1 MSQLHIYE
9 NPLDA
14 SSITIETTDNV
25 LRRFLEIKSQ
35 YPQAR
40 IYKNIPSLEN
50 DITPFDKVSALN
62 LLDADPTDNFHIVC
76 HAGEPVTI
84 FYAIVAIIAIASA
97 IYAYS
102 NIPSANKAL
111 GELGSGNNDLTS
123 RENKQRI
130 GQRVA
135 DIYGKVKAIPD
146 LIAPSYIYYVDKQE
160 IEESLMCLGR
170 GYYHIQ
176 DVKDGD
182 TTLST
187 IVGSACSFY
196 EPNSNI
202 TGTPQIQIGDAFT
215 EKPIVAK
222 ACTAINGQVLNEGTE
237 DITNLDVDF
246 QLTALYPNRLKTL
259 NPSIDMRDSFEV
271 GNTVLLN
278 MTTLGVANAS
288 VSSDSIPKSTGELH
302 IQTTQV
308 LDSLNFKALQINS
321 LMLDGLN
328 LAGSYEVLNIAQVV
342 DGYKCFLK
350 DPELIN
356 SNWSLIIDA
365 DNKMGFF
372 SGILQ
377 NSTDSINLGGEYP
390 SIVNVGIDYIDLEV
404 PTALQDQWDKLQTIS
419 IGQTDIGLKK
429 VVSSWLGWFYIDY
442 NDIEELIFNFYFPQG
457 LRIIGFKSNVYNET
471 AGWTIEYQEVVNG
484 VPTGPIT
491 QHLEYL
497 TDNISNS
504 FGFTTRLQMP
514 HMFQDGVRFRVK
526 KEAEIWADN
535 VQQRFRETKLKSVY
549 ACAVSNK
556 LTYDDVTI
564 VRTKTIGTNEATSVK
579 NRMLNCI
586 ATRKIYSY
594 RTGVKSADRI
604 ATSNFADIVCAV
616 TTDERIGRRDISTL
630 DVANLYAVADDI
642 DAYFGVPIQFNYTFD
657 DAKIS
662 YEETLATIANA
673 VFCDARRESNQI
685 FFVFE
690 KPQEVPVLLFNHR
703 NKKPESEKRSFRF
716 GTNKDYDGVK
726 LKWVDPNDAWSET
739 EIKLPDSNVVN
750 AKELEIKGIT
760 NQQQA
765 MLIAYRA
772 LNKLNYQKQSVEF
785 SAYHETDLVT
795 RNDLI
800 LVANDVRP
808 MLISS
813 GVVLEQI
820 GLYLTLSQ
828 PCVLA
833 SDKSYVI
840 HLQLPNKQVDVI
852 QIVQGDN
859 EYEVLLARA
868 TSSLIVLEYDGNISA
883 STYLVTTDTES
894 KRDLFLITEKSGGSA
909 ESSITAINY
918 TDSYYQNDKDFYPT

>member
-25 LRRFLEIKSQ
+25 LRRFLEIKAQ

-50 DITPFDKVSALN
+50 DITPFDKVSALK
-62 LLDADPTDNFHIVC
+62 LLDADPADNFHIVC
-76 HAGEPVTI
+76 HAGDLTSILNGLLVG
-84 FYAIVAIIAIASA
+84 AIVNAAINTPTLNNAQ
-97 IYAYS
+97 
-102 NIPSANKAL
+102 
-111 GELGSGNNDLTS
+111 ELGSSNNDLTS

-146 LIAPSYIYYVDKQE
+146 LIAPSYVYYLDKQE

-176 DVKDGD
+176 DIKDGD

-196 EPNSNI
+196 EPNTSI

-222 ACTAINGQVLNEGTE
+222 ACTAINGQVLNEGAE

-259 NPSIDMRDSFEV
+259 NSSVDMRDSFEV

-288 VSSDSIPKSTGELH
+288 VSSDSIPKTTGELH

-328 LAGSYEVLNIAQVV
+328 LAGSYEVLNITQVV

-356 SNWSLIIDA
+356 SNWSLIVDA
-365 DNKMGFF
+365 DNKIGFF

-390 SIVNVGIDYIDLEV
+390 SIMNVGIDYIDLEV
-404 PTALQDQWDKLQTIS
+404 PTALQDEWDKLQTIS

-429 VVSSWLGWFYIDY
+429 VVSSWLGWYYIDY
-442 NDIEELIFNFYFPQG
+442 NDIHELIFNLYFPQG
-457 LRIIGFKSNVYNET
+457 LRLIGWKGNYYNESV
-471 AGWTIEYQEVVNG
+471 GWTIQYQEVVAG
-484 VPTGPIT
+484 VPVGPISEHVEWT
-491 QHLEYL
+491 Y
-497 TDNISNS
+497 DNTIVG
-504 FGFTTRLQMP
+504 FGYSSRIQLSHNFT
-514 HMFQDGVRFRVK
+514 DGVRFRVK

-630 DVANLYAVADDI
+630 DVANLYAVADEI
-642 DAYFGVPIQFNYTFD
+642 NAYFGVPIQFNYTFD

-726 LKWVDPNDAWSET
+726 LKWVDPNDSWSET
-739 EIKLPDSNVVN
+739 EIKLPDSNAVN

-795 RNDLI
+795 RNDLV

-808 MLISS
+808 VLISS
-813 GVVLEQI
+813 GTVLEQI

-828 PCVLA
+828 PCILD

-868 TSSLIVLEYDGNISA
+868 TASLIVLEYDGNISA